1 VTPIDVEWYASAP
14 YPPPGWDVRVIGD
27 GDEWGDQMV
36 AARRGADEIVWSAIF
51 GAARMLVQPGVVGA
65 ARKPP
70 FWYPV
75 DPCITETLRLYALGL
90 RRVGTEEGT

>member
-1 VTPIDVEWYASAP
+1 MTPIDVEWYASAP
-14 YPPPGWDVRVIGD
+14 YPPPGWDVRVIGK
-27 GDEWGDQMV
+27 GDEWGEQMV

-90 RRVGTEEGT
+90 RKFGT